1 MQKKKMTANSRSS
14 TAATVDI
21 LVTFYN
27 QEQYV
32 EQAINS
38 CLEQKVD
45 FPCRILVGDDGSTDN
60 TVQIVKRLQETHP
73 GRIELYVMDRVPGEK
88 YIAGFRASGNRL
100 NLLSKVTADYF
111 IFLDGDDYFSSSSKL
126 RRQVDVLRENPDC
139 AACAHAIDALHPDG
153 RMEPYVAERI
163 PEGKYDRK
171 RYWHHLYFH
180 TDTILVRS
188 SVIGSIP
195 TKLVENHFNDN
206 MITYLILQ
214 NGPIYY
220 LPQAMAVYRQ
230 TGDGIWTGGKRV
242 VGNLRNM
249 VLYDI
254 SLIVNPGMKKQT
266 DVRFATTWLELFSLR
281 KEIRK
286 DELEPFYLEAKEKN
300 FRYSLKWICWQ
311 TLPLT
316 EKAGLF
322 IRTAINGVWGLHYM
336 LLRRAK
342 AVLEK

>member
-1 MQKKKMTANSRSS
+1 MTEKTQSGP
-14 TAATVDI
+14 AAVVDI

-32 EQAINS
+32 ERAINS
-38 CLEQKVD
+38 CLEQRTD
-45 FPCRILVGDDGSTDN
+45 FPCRILVGDDGSSDN
-60 TVQIVKRLQETHP
+60 TVQEVKRLQEAHP
-73 GRIELYVMDRVPGEK
+73 GQIELYVMDRVPGEK
-88 YIAGFRASGNRL
+88 YIGGFRASRNRL

-111 IFLDGDDYFSSSSKL
+111 IFLDGDDYFSSGSKL
-126 RRQVDVLRENPDC
+126 QRQVDILRENPDC
-139 AACAHAIDALHPDG
+139 AACAHAIDAVYPDG
-153 RMEPYVAERI
+153 RIEPYIAEKI

-180 TDTILVRS
+180 TDTILARS
-188 SVIGSIP
+188 SAIGSIP
-195 TKLVENHFNDN
+195 RELVENHYNDN

-214 NGPIYY
+214 AGPIYY
-220 LPQAMAVYRQ
+220 LPQAMAVYTQ

-254 SLIVNPGMKKQT
+254 CLIVDPGMKKET
-266 DVRFATTWLELFSLR
+266 AIRFASTWLKMFSLR

-286 DELEPFYLEAKEKN
+286 EDLEPFYLEAKEKN

-311 TLPLT
+311 TLSLW

-322 IRTAINGVWGLHYM
+322 LRTVIHGCLGLYYM
-336 LLRRAK
+336 LLRRGK
-342 AVLEK
+342 AALGR

>member
-1 MQKKKMTANSRSS
+1 MTEKTQRG
-14 TAATVDI
+14 TADTVDI

-32 EQAINS
+32 ERAINS

-45 FPCRILVGDDGSTDN
+45 FPCRILVGDDGSSDN
-60 TVQIVKRLQETHP
+60 TVSAVKRLQEEHP
-73 GRIELYVMDRVPGEK
+73 GQIELYVMDRVPGEK
-88 YIAGFRASGNRL
+88 YIGGFRASRNRL
-100 NLLSKVTADYF
+100 NLLSKVTSDFF

-126 RRQVDVLRENPDC
+126 QRQVDILRANPDC
-139 AACAHAIDALHPDG
+139 AACAHAIDALYPDG
-153 RMEPYVAERI
+153 RMEPYVAEKI
-163 PEGKYDRK
+163 PEGRYDRK

-180 TDTILVRS
+180 TDTILARS
-188 SVIGSIP
+188 SVIRSIP
-195 TKLVENHFNDN
+195 EKLVENHFNDN

-214 NGPIYY
+214 EGPIYY
-220 LPQAMAVYRQ
+220 LPQAMAVYTQ
-230 TGDGIWTGGKRV
+230 TGDGIWTGEKRV

-254 SLIVNPGMKKQT
+254 SLIVDPGMKKET
-266 DVRFATTWLELFSLR
+266 DIRFASTWLKMFSLR

-286 DELEPFYLEAKEKN
+286 EDLEPFYLEAKEKN
-300 FRYSLKWICWQ
+300 FRYSLKWICWP
-311 TLPLT
+311 TLPFT

-322 IRTAINGVWGLHYM
+322 IRTVMNGFWGLYYM

-342 AVLEK
+342 AALGR